1 MLSQGSDGINKMR
14 SDWLRVAL
22 LPSEISRSMAR
33 SALYGLLGSSGRKRE
48 RARAR
53 ETRKGCSPSRAPVV
67 FLCPLLPSAC
77 YAGYC
82 GLNYIASGK
91 DSEIY

>member
-53 ETRKGCSPSRAPVV
+53 ETRKGCLLLARPLFFCAHYFQAP
-67 FLCPLLPSAC
+67 ATQ
-77 YAGYC
+77 A
-82 GLNYIASGK
+82 IAVL
-91 DSEIY
+91 II